1 MEIEDITGVSLSAW
15 RSSQQEG
22 HLSVSDGLLGEI
34 VIDDE
39 SVFAVVSEVLSNS
52 ASGVGGQELK
62 RSGFRGG
69 GGNDAS
75 VVHGTEVLEGLDDV
89 GDCGSLLADGN
100 VDAVESLGQVALGE
114 SLLLVNDSVDGNCSF
129 SSLSITNNQFSL
141 TSSNRHKSVD

>member
-1 MEIEDITGVSLSAW
+1 VKIEDITRVSLSAW
-15 RSSQQEG
+15 GSSQEEG

-39 SVFAVVSEVLSNS
+39 SVSSVVSEVLSNS

-62 RSGFRGG
+62 RSGIRGG
-69 GGNDAS
+69 GGNDTS
-75 VVHGTEVLEGLDDV
+75 VIHGTEVLEGLDDV
-89 GDCGSLLADGN
+89 GDCGSLLSDGN
-100 VDAVESLGQVALGE
+100 VDAVESLSQVGLGE

-141 TSSNRHKSVD
+141 TSSNGHKSVD